1 MGANTVS
8 ASPARGMRDLLPREV
23 ELRDAVTA
31 TILDCYQRYGFT
43 RIETPALERI
53 ELLSGSEG
61 GENEKMIYKVL
72 KRGEKLDLTR
82 PDLREDDLVDLGLR
96 YDLTVP
102 LARYYA
108 NNAAKLPSPFKAIQ
122 IGPVWRA
129 ERPQAGRY
137 RQFIQCDIDILGEAS
152 ELAEIELV
160 TATADAITALGFT
173 GFTVRIN
180 DRQILLA
187 LAEICGFP
195 SGSFGSV
202 FITLDKLDKV
212 GLDGVRAE
220 LESKEFPAEA
230 IQRVMATLTGFTQD
244 RGDFAATRAALPE
257 GIPAGP
263 LDRLER
269 IIAVVGSQAAG
280 RFSLV
285 FDPTLV
291 RGMGY
296 YTGNIF
302 EIEAPGYSG
311 SIAGGGR
318 YDRMIGKLLGRDVP
332 ASGFSIGFERLMQ
345 ILEERGYTPPTSR
358 QKLAFL
364 FDAEADDLT
373 AALAAAATL
382 REQGYVVNML
392 PRQKKMRR
400 QLDELSTQGYTLM
413 ALYRPDEALPEVKPL
428 EGH

>member
-1 MGANTVS
+1 MSAN

-23 ELRDAVTA
+23 EMRDAVAA

-53 ELLSGSEG
+53 ELLTSGEG

-72 KRGEKLDLTR
+72 KRGEKLDLAR

-102 LARYYA
+102 LVRYYA
-108 NNAAKLPSPFKAIQ
+108 NNVAKLPSPFKAIQ
-122 IGPVWRA
+122 VGPVWRA

-137 RQFIQCDIDILGEAS
+137 RQFIQCDIDIVGEAS

-160 TATADAITALGFT
+160 SATADGITALGFT

-180 DRQILLA
+180 DRQILYGLA
-187 LAEICGFP
+187 GSCGFAAED
-195 SGSFGSV
+195 FGSV

-212 GLDGVRAE
+212 GLDGVRTE
-220 LESKEFPAEA
+220 LESKGFAAGP
-230 IQRVMATLTGFTQD
+230 IQRMMTALTAFAMD
-244 RGDFAATRAALPE
+244 RSDFASTRAALPADVLDE
-257 GIPAGP
+257 P
-263 LDRLER
+263 LNRLGR
-269 IIAVVGSQAAG
+269 IIDTVGSQAG
-280 RFSLV
+280 ERFTLV

-296 YTGNIF
+296 YTGTIF

-318 YDRMIGKLLGRDVP
+318 YDKMVGKLLGREVP
-332 ASGFSIGFERLMQ
+332 ACGFSIGFERLMQ

-358 QKLAFL
+358 QKLALL
-364 FDAEADDLT
+364 FDAEADNL
-373 AALAAAATL
+373 ASVLAASGAL
-382 REQGYVVNML
+382 RERGYVVNMQ
-392 PRQKKMRR
+392 PRAKKMRR
-400 QLDELSTQGYTLM
+400 QLDELSAQGYTLM
-413 ALYRPDEALPEVKPL
+413 ALYRAGDALPEIKPL

>member
-1 MGANTVS
+1 MGAN

-23 ELRDAVTA
+23 EIRDAVTA
-31 TILDCYQRYGFT
+31 TILGCYQRYGFT

-53 ELLSGSEG
+53 ELLSSGEG

-72 KRGEKLDLTR
+72 KRGEKLDLTGQG
-82 PDLREDDLVDLGLR
+82 LREDDLVDLGLR

-108 NNAAKLPSPFKAIQ
+108 NNVAKLPAPFKAIQ

-160 TATADAITALGFT
+160 GATAEAITALGFT

-180 DRQILLA
+180 DRQILFGLA
-187 LAEICGFP
+187 DACGFAATD
-195 SGSFGSV
+195 FGSV

-220 LESKEFPAEA
+220 LESKAFAAEPIERLMRA
-230 IQRVMATLTGFTQD
+230 LSGFSQD

-257 GIPAGP
+257 GIPTEP
-263 LDRLER
+263 LNRLER
-269 IIAVVGSQAAG
+269 IIAVLASQAG
-280 RFSLV
+280 ERFSLV

-296 YTGNIF
+296 YTGTIF

-318 YDRMIGKLLGRDVP
+318 YDKMIGKLLGRAVP
-332 ASGFSIGFERLMQ
+332 ACGFSIGFERLMQ
-345 ILEERGYTPPTSR
+345 ILEERGYAPPTGS
-358 QKLAFL
+358 QKLALL
-364 FDAEADDLT
+364 FDAETDDLAAVLAT
-373 AALAAAATL
+373 ASTL
-382 REQGYVVNML
+382 REQGYVVNMQ

-400 QLDELSTQGYTLM
+400 QLDELSAQGYTTM
-413 ALYRPDEALPEVKPL
+413 ALYRAGDALPEIKPL
-428 EGH
+428 EGHG

>member
-1 MGANTVS
+1 MGANAT
-8 ASPARGMRDLLPREV
+8 PARGMRDLLPREV

-31 TILDCYQRYGFT
+31 TILNCYQRYGFT

-53 ELLSGSEG
+53 EMLLSSEG
-61 GENEKMIYKVL
+61 GENEKLIYKVL
-72 KRGEKLDLTR
+72 KRGEKLNLAH
-82 PDLREDDLVDLGLR
+82 PQLREDDLVDLGLR

-108 NNAAKLPSPFKAIQ
+108 NNAAKLPMPFKSIQ

-137 RQFIQCDIDILGEAS
+137 RQFTQCDIDILGEPS

-160 TATADAITALGFT
+160 SATADAITMLGFT

-180 DRQILLA
+180 DRQILYSLA
-187 LAEICGFP
+187 ASCGFSP
-195 SGSFGSV
+195 EDFGSV

-220 LESKEFPAEA
+220 LESKGFAAEP
-230 IQRVMATLTGFTQD
+230 IDRLMAVLTAFSMD
-244 RGDFAATRAALPE
+244 RTDFASTRAALPPGVPNE
-257 GIPAGP
+257 P
-263 LDRLER
+263 LNRLER
-269 IIAVVGSQAAG
+269 IVNVVSSLAG
-280 RFSLV
+280 ERFTLL

-296 YTGNIF
+296 YTGPVF

-318 YDRMIGKLLGRDVP
+318 YDRMVGKLLGRDVP
-332 ASGFSIGFERLMQ
+332 ACGFSIGFERLMQ
-345 ILEERGYTPPTSR
+345 ILEERGYTPPESTK
-358 QKLAFL
+358 KLALL
-364 FDAEADDLT
+364 FDAEADDLARVLAT
-373 AALAAAATL
+373 GAAL
-382 REQGYVVNML
+382 REEGYVVNMQ

-400 QLDELSTQGYTLM
+400 QLDELAAQGYSLM
-413 ALYRPDEALPEVKPL
+413 ALYRAGEALPEIKPL
-428 EGH
+428 EGHT

>member
-1 MGANTVS
+1 MGVNT
-8 ASPARGMRDLLPREV
+8 SPARGMRDLLPREV
-23 ELRDAVTA
+23 ETRDAVTA

-43 RIETPALERI
+43 RIETPALEHI
-53 ELLSGSEG
+53 ELLNSGEG

-72 KRGEKLDLTR
+72 KRGEKLDLTQ
-82 PDLREDDLVDLGLR
+82 PDVRENDLVDLGLR

-108 NNAAKLPSPFKAIQ
+108 NNVAKLPAPFKVIQ
-122 IGPVWRA
+122 VGPVWRA

-160 TATADAITALGFT
+160 SATADAIAVLGFT
-173 GFTVRIN
+173 GFIVRIN
-180 DRQILLA
+180 DRQILFG
-187 LAEICGFP
+187 LAEACGFAP
-195 SGSFGSV
+195 EDYGSV

-220 LESKEFPAEA
+220 LESKGFAAEP
-230 IQRVMATLTGFTQD
+230 IQRMMEALTGLSQD
-244 RGDFAATRAALPE
+244 RSDFAATRAALP
-257 GIPAGP
+257 GGLPAEP
-263 LDRLER
+263 LNRLER
-269 IIAVVGSQAAG
+269 IIGVVGSQAG
-280 RFSLV
+280 ERFTLV

-296 YTGNIF
+296 YTGTIF

-318 YDRMIGKLLGRDVP
+318 YDRMIGKLLGREV
-332 ASGFSIGFERLMQ
+332 AACGFSIGFERLMQ
-345 ILEERGYTPPTSR
+345 ILEERGYAPPTSSK
-358 QKLAFL
+358 KLALL
-364 FDAEADDLT
+364 FDIEADDL
-373 AALAAAATL
+373 AAVLATGATL
-382 REQGYVVNML
+382 RAQGYVVNMQ
-392 PRQKKMRR
+392 PRAKRMRR
-400 QLDELSTQGYTLM
+400 QLDELSAQGYTLM
-413 ALYRPDEALPEVKPL
+413 ALYRAGDALPEIKAL

>member
-1 MGANTVS
+1 MGANT
-8 ASPARGMRDLLPREV
+8 SPARGMRDLLPREV

-43 RIETPALERI
+43 RIETPALEHI
-53 ELLSGSEG
+53 ELLNSGEG

-82 PDLREDDLVDLGLR
+82 PNVREDDLVDLGLR

-108 NNAAKLPSPFKAIQ
+108 NNVAKLPTPFKVIQ
-122 IGPVWRA
+122 VGPVWRA

-160 TATADAITALGFT
+160 SATADAITALGFT

-180 DRQILLA
+180 DRQILLG
-187 LAEICGFP
+187 LAEACGFAP
-195 SGSFGSV
+195 EDYGSV

-220 LESKEFPAEA
+220 LESKGFAAEP
-230 IQRVMATLTGFTQD
+230 IQRMMEALNGFPQD
-244 RGDFAATRAALPE
+244 RSDFAATRAALPA
-257 GIPAGP
+257 GVPAEP
-263 LDRLER
+263 LDQLER
-269 IIAVVGSQAAG
+269 IIGVVGALAG
-280 RFSLV
+280 DRFTLV

-296 YTGNIF
+296 YTGTIF
-302 EIEAPGYSG
+302 EIEAPGYNG

-318 YDRMIGKLLGRDVP
+318 YDRMIGKLLGREV
-332 ASGFSIGFERLMQ
+332 AACGFSIGFERLMQ
-345 ILEERGYTPPTSR
+345 ILEERGYAPPTSSK
-358 QKLAFL
+358 KLALL
-364 FDAEADDLT
+364 FDAEADDL
-373 AALAAAATL
+373 AAVLATGATL
-382 REQGYVVNML
+382 REQGYVVNMQ
-392 PRQKKMRR
+392 PRAKKMRR
-400 QLDELSTQGYTLM
+400 QLDELSAQGYTLM
-413 ALYRPDEALPEVKPL
+413 ALYRAGDALPEIKAL

>member
-1 MGANTVS
+1 MGAN

-23 ELRDAVTA
+23 EMRDAVTA
-31 TILDCYQRYGFT
+31 TILGCYQRYGFT

-53 ELLSGSEG
+53 ELLSSGEG

-72 KRGEKLDLTR
+72 KRGEKLDLAR
-82 PDLREDDLVDLGLR
+82 QGLREDDLVDLGLR

-108 NNAAKLPSPFKAIQ
+108 NNVARLPAPFKAIQ
-122 IGPVWRA
+122 VGPVWRA

-160 TATADAITALGFT
+160 GATAEAITALGFT

-180 DRQILLA
+180 DRQILFGLA
-187 LAEICGFP
+187 DACGFAAAD
-195 SGSFGSV
+195 FGSV

-220 LESKEFPAEA
+220 LESKAFAAEPIERLMRA
-230 IQRVMATLTGFTQD
+230 LSGFSQD
-244 RGDFAATRAALPE
+244 RGAFAATRAALPE
-257 GIPAGP
+257 GIPTEP
-263 LDRLER
+263 LNRLER
-269 IIAVVGSQAAG
+269 IIGVLASQAG
-280 RFSLV
+280 ERFSLV

-296 YTGNIF
+296 YTGTIF

-318 YDRMIGKLLGRDVP
+318 YDKMIGKLLGRDVP
-332 ASGFSIGFERLMQ
+332 ACGFSIGFERLMQ
-345 ILEERGYTPPTSR
+345 ILEERGYAPPTGS
-358 QKLAFL
+358 QKLALL
-364 FDAEADDLT
+364 FDAETND
-373 AALAAAATL
+373 LAAVMATASTL
-382 REQGYVVNML
+382 REQGYVVNMQ

-400 QLDELSTQGYTLM
+400 QLDELSAQGYTMM
-413 ALYRPDEALPEVKPL
+413 ALYRAGNALPEIKPL
-428 EGH
+428 EGHG

>member
-1 MGANTVS
+1 MGANT
-8 ASPARGMRDLLPREV
+8 SPARGMRDLLPREV

-53 ELLSGSEG
+53 ELLTSGEG

-82 PDLREDDLVDLGLR
+82 PELREDDLVDLGLR
-96 YDLTVP
+96 YDLTAP

-108 NNAAKLPSPFKAIQ
+108 NNAAKLPSPFKVIQ
-122 IGPVWRA
+122 VGPVWRA

-137 RQFIQCDIDILGEAS
+137 RQFIQCDIDIIGEAS

-160 TATADAITALGFT
+160 SATADAITALGFT

-180 DRQILLA
+180 DRQILYGLA
-187 LAEICGFP
+187 ASCGFAP
-195 SGSFGSV
+195 EDFGSV

-220 LESKEFPAEA
+220 LESK
-230 IQRVMATLTGFTQD
+230 
-244 RGDFAATRAALPE
+244 DFAAEPIQRIMTALTPLAMDRSDFASTRAALP
-257 GIPAGP
+257 AGVPTEP
-263 LDRLER
+263 LERLER
-269 IIAVVGSQAAG
+269 IISTVSSQAG
-280 RFSLV
+280 ERFTLV

-318 YDRMIGKLLGRDVP
+318 YDKLIGKLLGREVP

-345 ILEERGYTPPTSR
+345 ILEERGYAPPTSSK
-358 QKLAFL
+358 KLALL
-364 FDAEADDLT
+364 FDAEADDL
-373 AALAAAATL
+373 AAVLATGATL
-382 REQGYVVNML
+382 REQGYVVNMQ
-392 PRQKKMRR
+392 PRAKKMRR
-400 QLDELSTQGYTLM
+400 QLDDLSAQGYTLM
-413 ALYRPDEALPEVKPL
+413 ALYRAGDALPEIKAL

>member
-1 MGANTVS
+1 MGAN
-8 ASPARGMRDLLPREV
+8 ASPARGMRDLLPRDV
-23 ELRDAVTA
+23 EMRDAVTA
-31 TILDCYQRYGFT
+31 TILTCYQRYGFT

-53 ELLSGSEG
+53 ELLTSGEG

-82 PDLREDDLVDLGLR
+82 PNLREDDLVDLGLR

-108 NNAAKLPSPFKAIQ
+108 NNLAKLPAPFKAIQ
-122 IGPVWRA
+122 VGPVWRA

-137 RQFIQCDIDILGEAS
+137 RQFIQCDIDILGEAT

-160 TATADAITALGFT
+160 SATADAITALGFT

-180 DRQILLA
+180 DRQILLG
-187 LAEICGFP
+187 LADVCGFA
-195 SGSFGSV
+195 SEDYGSV

-220 LESKEFPAEA
+220 LESKGFPQQA
-230 IQRVMATLTGFTQD
+230 IQRMMDALTGFTQN
-244 RGDFAATRAALPE
+244 RGDFAATRAALPD
-257 GIPAGP
+257 GIAAEP
-263 LDRLER
+263 LDRLAR
-269 IIAVVGSQAAG
+269 IIEIVGSQAG
-280 RFSLV
+280 ERFKLI

-296 YTGNIF
+296 YTGSIF

-318 YDRMIGKLLGRDVP
+318 YDKMVGKLLGRDVP
-332 ASGFSIGFERLMQ
+332 ACGFSIGFERLMQ
-345 ILEERGYTPPTSR
+345 ILEERGYAQPTVG
-358 QKLAFL
+358 QKLALL
-364 FDAEADDLT
+364 FDAEADDL
-373 AALAAAATL
+373 AGVLATAATL
-382 REQGYVVNML
+382 REREYIVNMQ

-400 QLDELSTQGYTLM
+400 QLDELSAQGYRLM
-413 ALYRPDEALPEVKPL
+413 ALYRAGDALPEIKPL

>member
-1 MGANTVS
+1 MGANT
-8 ASPARGMRDLLPREV
+8 SPASGMRDLLPREV

-43 RIETPALERI
+43 RIETPTLERI
-53 ELLSGSEG
+53 ELLTSGEG

-72 KRGEKLDLTR
+72 KRGEKLNLTA
-82 PDLREDDLVDLGLR
+82 PNLREDDLVDLALR
-96 YDLTVP
+96 YDLTAP

-108 NNAAKLPSPFKAIQ
+108 NNVSKLPSPFKVIQ
-122 IGPVWRA
+122 VGPVWRA
-129 ERPQAGRY
+129 ERPQAGRF
-137 RQFIQCDIDILGEAS
+137 RQFTQCDIDIIGEAS

-160 TATADAITALGFT
+160 SATAEAITALGFT

-180 DRQILLA
+180 DRQILYG
-187 LAEICGFP
+187 LAESCGFATED
-195 SGSFGSV
+195 FGSV

-220 LESKEFPAEA
+220 LESKDFAAEPV
-230 IQRVMATLTGFTQD
+230 QRMMDALTPFAMD
-244 RGDFAATRAALPE
+244 RGDFASVRAALPE
-257 GIPAGP
+257 GIPDEP
-263 LDRLER
+263 LNRLER
-269 IIAVVGSQAAG
+269 IINTVGSQAGG
-280 RFSLV
+280 RFTLV

-318 YDRMIGKLLGRDVP
+318 YDKLIGKLLGRDVP

-345 ILEERGYTPPTSR
+345 ILEQRGYTPPTSA

-364 FDAEADDLT
+364 YDAEADDL
-373 AALAAAATL
+373 AAVLAASAAL
-382 REQGYVVNML
+382 REQGYIVNML
-392 PRQKKMRR
+392 PRAKKMRR
-400 QLDELSTQGYTLM
+400 QLDELSAQGYTLM
-413 ALYRPDEALPEVKPL
+413 ALYRAGEALPEIKPL

>member
-1 MGANTVS
+1 MGANAT
-8 ASPARGMRDLLPREV
+8 PARGMRDLLPREV

-53 ELLSGSEG
+53 ELLTSGEG

-72 KRGEKLDLTR
+72 KRGEKLDLTA
-82 PDLREDDLVDLGLR
+82 PNLGEDDLVDLGLR
-96 YDLTVP
+96 YDLTAP

-108 NNAAKLPSPFKAIQ
+108 NNVAKLPSPFKVIQ
-122 IGPVWRA
+122 VGPVWRA
-129 ERPQAGRY
+129 ERPQAGRF
-137 RQFIQCDIDILGEAS
+137 RQFTQCDIDIIGEAS

-160 TATADAITALGFT
+160 SATADAITALGFT

-180 DRQILLA
+180 DRQILYG
-187 LAEICGFP
+187 LAESCGFA
-195 SGSFGSV
+195 SEDFGSV
-202 FITLDKLDKV
+202 FITLDKLDKI

-220 LESKEFPAEA
+220 LESKDFAAEP
-230 IQRVMATLTGFTQD
+230 IQRIMNALTPFATD
-244 RGDFAATRAALPE
+244 RGDFASTRAALPE
-257 GIPAGP
+257 GISAEP
-263 LDRLER
+263 LNRLER
-269 IIAVVGSQAAG
+269 IINAVGSQAG
-280 RFSLV
+280 ERFTLV

-318 YDRMIGKLLGRDVP
+318 YDKLIGKLLGRDVP

-345 ILEERGYTPPTSR
+345 ILEQRGYTVPTTR

-364 FDAEADDLT
+364 FDAETDDL
-373 AALAAAATL
+373 AAVLAGSAVL
-382 REQGYVVNML
+382 REQGYIVNMQ
-392 PRQKKMRR
+392 PRAKKMRR
-400 QLDELSTQGYTLM
+400 QLDEFSEQGYTLM
-413 ALYRPDEALPEVKPL
+413 ALYRAGETLPEIKPL

>member
-1 MGANTVS
+1 MGAN

-23 ELRDAVTA
+23 EMRDAVTA

-53 ELLSGSEG
+53 ELLTSGEG

-82 PDLREDDLVDLGLR
+82 PNVREDDLVDLGLR

-108 NNAAKLPSPFKAIQ
+108 NNVAKLPSPFKAIQ
-122 IGPVWRA
+122 VGPVWRA

-160 TATADAITALGFT
+160 SATADAITALGFS

-180 DRQILLA
+180 DRQILFGLA
-187 LAEICGFP
+187 DVCGFAP
-195 SGSFGSV
+195 EDYGSV

-220 LESKEFPAEA
+220 LEAKAFAAEP
-230 IQRVMATLTGFTQD
+230 IQRMIDALTGFTQE
-244 RGDFAATRAALPE
+244 RGDFTATRAALPAA
-257 GIPAGP
+257 IPAEP
-263 LDRLER
+263 LNRLER
-269 IIAVVGSQAAG
+269 IISAVGSQAND
-280 RFSLV
+280 RFTLA

-296 YTGNIF
+296 YTGTTF

-311 SIAGGGR
+311 SLAGGGR
-318 YDRMIGKLLGRDVP
+318 YDKMIGKLLGRDVP
-332 ASGFSIGFERLMQ
+332 ACGFSIGFERLMQ
-345 ILEERGYTPPTSR
+345 VLEERGYTPPTSK

-364 FDAEADDLT
+364 FDAEADDL
-373 AALAAAATL
+373 AGVLAASAAL
-382 REQGYVVNML
+382 REQGYVVNTQ

-400 QLDELSTQGYTLM
+400 QLDEFSAQGYTLM
-413 ALYRPDEALPEVKPL
+413 ALYRAGDAQLEIKSL

>member
-1 MGANTVS
+1 
-8 ASPARGMRDLLPREV
+8 MRDLLPREV
-23 ELRDAVTA
+23 EMRDAVAA
-31 TILDCYQRYGFT
+31 TILNCYQRYGFT

-53 ELLSGSEG
+53 ELLDSSEG

-72 KRGEKLDLTR
+72 KRGEKLDLAR
-82 PDLREDDLVDLGLR
+82 PNLREDDLVDLGLR

-108 NNAAKLPSPFKAIQ
+108 NNVAKLPTPFKSIQ
-122 IGPVWRA
+122 VGPVWRA

-160 TATADAITALGFT
+160 AATADAITTLGFT
-173 GFTVRIN
+173 GFTIRIN
-180 DRQILLA
+180 DRQILTGLA
-187 LAEICGFP
+187 QACGFAA
-195 SGSFGSV
+195 SDYGSV
-202 FITLDKLDKV
+202 FITTDKLDKI

-220 LESKEFPAEA
+220 LESKGFAADA
-230 IQRVMATLTGFTQD
+230 IARLMTALSGFAQD
-244 RGDFAATRAALPE
+244 RGDFAATRAALPQ
-257 GIPAGP
+257 GVPAEP

-269 IIAVVGSQAAG
+269 VMSVLGSQAG
-280 RFSLV
+280 ERFALV

-296 YTGNIF
+296 YTGTIF

-318 YDRMIGKLLGRDVP
+318 YDKMIGKLLGRDVP
-332 ASGFSIGFERLMQ
+332 ACGFSIGFERLMQ
-345 ILEERGYTPPTSR
+345 ILEERGTMPPAAG
-358 QKLAFL
+358 QKLAL
-364 FDAEADDLT
+364 IFDAAADDLAAVLAT
-373 AALAAAATL
+373 AAAL
-382 REQGYVVNML
+382 RGQGYVVNMQ

-400 QLDELSTQGYTLM
+400 QLDELAIQGYTQM
-413 ALYRPDEALPEVKPL
+413 ALYRAEDTQPEIKPL
-428 EGH
+428 DGHE

>member
-1 MGANTVS
+1 MGAN

-23 ELRDAVTA
+23 EMRDAVTA
-31 TILDCYQRYGFT
+31 TILGCYQRYGFT

-53 ELLSGSEG
+53 ELLSSGEG

-72 KRGEKLDLTR
+72 KRGEKLDLAR
-82 PDLREDDLVDLGLR
+82 QGLREDDLVDLGLR

-108 NNAAKLPSPFKAIQ
+108 NNVARLPAPFKAIQ
-122 IGPVWRA
+122 VGPVWRA

-160 TATADAITALGFT
+160 GATAEAITALGFT

-180 DRQILLA
+180 DRQILFGLA
-187 LAEICGFP
+187 DACGFAAAD
-195 SGSFGSV
+195 FGSV

-220 LESKEFPAEA
+220 LESKAFAAEPIERLMRA
-230 IQRVMATLTGFTQD
+230 LSGFSQD
-244 RGDFAATRAALPE
+244 RGAFAATRAALPE
-257 GIPAGP
+257 GIPTEP
-263 LDRLER
+263 LNRLER
-269 IIAVVGSQAAG
+269 IIGVLASQAG
-280 RFSLV
+280 ERFSLV

-296 YTGNIF
+296 YTSTIF

-318 YDRMIGKLLGRDVP
+318 YDKMIGKLLGRDVP
-332 ASGFSIGFERLMQ
+332 ACGFSIGFERLMQ
-345 ILEERGYTPPTSR
+345 ILEERGYAPPTGS
-358 QKLAFL
+358 QKLALL
-364 FDAEADDLT
+364 FDAETND
-373 AALAAAATL
+373 LAAVMATASTL
-382 REQGYVVNML
+382 REQGYVVNMQ

-400 QLDELSTQGYTLM
+400 QLDELSAQGYTMM
-413 ALYRPDEALPEVKPL
+413 ALYRAGNALPEIKPL
-428 EGH
+428 EGHG

>member
-1 MGANTVS
+1 MRAWTGFLLAWFVALASRRSRVAADDGRLRRRPWPSPHRRDQDGRLSRTRPKVFRTGCTFALCLAAAVGAQPGRLHRRRLAISVG
-8 ASPARGMRDLLPREV
+8 R
-23 ELRDAVTA
+23 
-31 TILDCYQRYGFT
+31 QRKQ
-43 RIETPALERI
+43 
-53 ELLSGSEG
+53 G
-61 GENEKMIYKVL
+61 GEREIAPVRQARMEPERHAGLEGRKAA
-72 KRGEKLDLTR
+72 R
-82 PDLREDDLVDLGLR
+82 PEIVQQDRRPIAVVER
-96 YDLTVP
+96 P
-102 LARYYA
+102 R
-108 NNAAKLPSPFKAIQ
+108 F
-122 IGPVWRA
+122 
-129 ERPQAGRY
+129 RPQA
-137 RQFIQCDIDILGEAS
+137 Q
-152 ELAEIELV
+152 AEIELV
-160 TATADAITALGFT
+160 TATDDAITALGFT

-318 YDRMIGKLLGRDVP
+318 YDRMVGKLLGRDMP

-345 ILEERGYTPPTSR
+345 ILEERGYTPPMSS

-364 FDAEADDLT
+364 FDAETDDLT

-413 ALYRPDEALPEVKPL
+413 TLYRPDDALPEVKPL

>member
-1 MGANTVS
+1 MGVNNAS
-8 ASPARGMRDLLPREV
+8 AAPARGMRDLLPQEV

-53 ELLSGSEG
+53 ELLSSGEG

-82 PDLREDDLVDLGLR
+82 PGVREDDLVDLGLR

-102 LARYYA
+102 LVRYYA
-108 NNAAKLPSPFKAIQ
+108 NNVARLPSPFKAIQ

-160 TATADAITALGFT
+160 TATSDAITALGFT

-180 DRQILLA
+180 DRQILQA
-187 LAEICGFP
+187 LAELSGFP
-195 SGSFGSV
+195 PESYRNV
-202 FITLDKLDKV
+202 FITLDKLDKI

-220 LESKEFPAEA
+220 LESDGFASDA
-230 IQRVMATLTGFTQD
+230 IERVMATLTGFTQD

-257 GIPAGP
+257 GIPAEP
-263 LDRLER
+263 LERLER
-269 IIAVVGSQAAG
+269 IIGVVGSQSAG

-318 YDRMIGKLLGRDVP
+318 YDKMVGRLLGRAVP

-345 ILEERGYTPPTSR
+345 ILEERGYTPPTSS

-364 FDAEADDLT
+364 FDAGADDLP
-373 AALAAAATL
+373 AVLAAAATL
-382 REQGYVVNML
+382 REQGYIVNMQ

-400 QLDELSTQGYTLM
+400 QLDELSAQGYALM
-413 ALYRPDEALPEVKPL
+413 ALFRPDEALPEVKAL